1 MTTSTDSVGSAMTV
15 ALESPLGRV
24 TAEPAEAEFRG
35 LLRGGADALLS
46 GVESAARVLP
56 GGSVV
61 SAAVG
66 ALGDALGS
74 GSGSG
79 SAGASGSSGGAGGMD
94 DVLSR
99 SALQQ
104 MELLELQARMQDEN
118 ARFTTLSNV
127 LKAEHETAK
136 TAIGNIR

>member
-24 TAEPAEAEFRG
+24 TAEPVEGEFRG
-35 LLRGGADALLS
+35 LLRGGAEALLS
-46 GVESAARVLP
+46 GVESATRVLP
-56 GGSVV
+56 GGPVV

-74 GSGSG
+74 
-79 SAGASGSSGGAGGMD
+79 SSGATGAAGGGAGAGGMD

>member
-1 MTTSTDSVGSAMTV
+1 MTTIDGSLDVRLDET
-15 ALESPLGRV
+15 LGRA
-24 TAEPAEAEFRG
+24 TPPPAERAFREA
-35 LLRGGADALLS
+35 LRDGAGALLA
-46 GVESAARVLP
+46 GVERAAGAVP

-61 SAAVG
+61 SAVTREIA
-66 ALGDALGS
+66 
-74 GSGSG
+74 
-79 SAGASGSSGGAGGMD
+79 GAGGSGGGTGAAGGVD

-104 MELLELQARMQDEN
+104 MELLALQQRMQDEN
-118 ARFTTLSNV
+118 QRFSTLSNV

>member
-1 MTTSTDSVGSAMTV
+1 MTTSTETVGSSVGV
-15 ALESPLGRV
+15 VLGEPLGRA
-24 TAEPAEAEFRG
+24 TAEPVEAEFRG
-35 LLRGGADALLS
+35 LLRGGAGALLS
-46 GVESAARVLP
+46 GVESATRVLP
-56 GGSVV
+56 GGAVV

-66 ALGDALGS
+66 ALS
-74 GSGSG
+74 GAG
-79 SAGASGSSGGAGGMD
+79 SAGGGGGSASLGGSGATGSMD

-118 ARFTTLSNV
+118 ARFTALSNV

>member
-1 MTTSTDSVGSAMTV
+1 MTTRTDSATGGVVVVLDEPVVRA
-15 ALESPLGRV
+15 
-24 TAEPAEAEFRG
+24 TAEPVEAEFRG
-35 LLRGGADALLS
+35 ILRGGADALLS
-46 GVESAARVLP
+46 GVESATRVLP
-56 GGSVV
+56 GGAVV

-66 ALGDALGS
+66 AL
-74 GSGSG
+74 
-79 SAGASGSSGGAGGMD
+79 AGVAGGGTGGTAGVGGAGTGAGGMD

-104 MELLELQARMQDEN
+104 MELLELQQRMQDEN

>member
-1 MTTSTDSVGSAMTV
+1 MTTIDGSLDVRLDET
-15 ALESPLGRV
+15 LGRA
-24 TAEPAEAEFRG
+24 TPPPAERAFREA
-35 LLRGGADALLS
+35 LADGAGALLA
-46 GVESAARVLP
+46 GVERAAGAVP

-61 SAAVG
+61 SAVSS
-66 ALGDALGS
+66 ALS
-74 GSGSG
+74 
-79 SAGASGSSGGAGGMD
+79 GASGGSGGSGGTGSGGVD

-104 MELLELQARMQDEN
+104 MELLALQQRMQDEN
-118 ARFTTLSNV
+118 QRFSTLSNV